1 MKASQSTI
9 NDFFALTN
17 TMFSIPVYQR
27 NYTWSKDNCAKLLED
42 VVSIAKNEKTHF
54 MGSIT
59 YILHFIDEENSL
71 RKLQEFVIIDGQQRI
86 TIDYLRRSRR

>member
-27 NYTWSKDNCAKLLED
+27 NYTWAQTNCAKLLED

-59 YILHFIDEENSL
+59 YFCILSM
-71 RKLQEFVIIDGQQRI
+71 KK
-86 TIDYLRRSRR
+86 TA